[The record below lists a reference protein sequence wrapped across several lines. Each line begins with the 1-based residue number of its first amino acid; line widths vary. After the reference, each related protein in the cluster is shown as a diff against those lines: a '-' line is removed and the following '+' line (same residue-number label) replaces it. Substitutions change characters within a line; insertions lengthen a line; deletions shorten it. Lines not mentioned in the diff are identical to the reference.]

1 MAIHNIEIAGYF
13 DRLATL
19 LEIEGANAFRVR
31 AYRNAARL
39 IEGHSEEMSAMLADG
54 RDLSELPGIGEDLA
68 EKIATLVETGALPL
82 LDEVEQRVPRQLAE
96 LTRIE
101 GLGPK
106 RVQQL
111 YQTLDIRSLDDLRH
125 AVESGK
131 VHELEGFGAKTEQL
145 IQAGIEE
152 LEGEEKRMRLADAE
166 GIAEP
171 LVEFLRGVEG
181 IKAVT
186 IAGSYRRCKET
197 VGDLDILVTC
207 RKGSPVMDRFVEYE
221 EVGKV
226 VSHGT
231 TRSTVHLRSGLQVDL
246 RVLPAVSYGAAL
258 HYFTGSKAH
267 NIEVRKRA
275 VQRDYKINEYGVYRG
290 KKRVAGKT
298 EKEVFETVGLPWIPP
313 ELRENRGEI
322 EAAESDSLP
331 TLVELEDIRGDLHCH
346 TDATDGQQDLE
357 TMARAA
363 RERGYDYLAITD
375 HSQAVRVANGL
386 DADRLLQQVDRI
398 DRLNEEIEGITLL
411 KGVEVDILVDGRL
424 DLPDEVLAR
433 LDLTVCSIHS
443 RFDLSEEKQTERVL
457 RAMDN
462 PHFTILGHPTGRM
475 INVRRG
481 IALDMGGV
489 LKAAAERNRIV
500 EVNAQPARLDLVDT
514 ACMLAREHGVKI
526 AISTD
531 AHAEGQLAFM
541 RFGINQARRGWLSA
555 DDVINTR
562 DLAGLRR
569 LIQ

>member
-39 IEGHSEEMSAMLADG
+39 IEGHSEEMSAMLSDG

-111 YQTLDIRSLDDLRH
+111 YQALDIRSLDDLRH

-145 IQAGIEE
+145 IQAGIGA

-166 GIAEP
+166 GFAEP
-171 LVEFLRGVEG
+171 LVEFLRGVG
-181 IKAVT
+181 GVKGVT

-207 RKGSPVMDRFVEYE
+207 RKDSPVMDRFVEYE

-298 EKEVFETVGLPWIPP
+298 EQEVFETVGLPWIPP

-322 EAAESDSLP
+322 EAAESDSLL

-398 DRLNEEIEGITLL
+398 ERLNEEIEGITLL
-411 KGVEVDILVDGRL
+411 KGVEVDILADGRL

-443 RFDLSEEKQTERVL
+443 GFDLSEEKQTERVL

-481 IALDMGGV
+481 IALDLGRV
-489 LKAAAERNRIV
+489 LKAAAERHRIV
-500 EVNAQPARLDLVDT
+500 EVNAQPARLDLLDT

-531 AHAEGQLAFM
+531 AHAESQLAFM

>member
-111 YQTLDIRSLDDLRH
+111 YQALDIRSLDDLRH

-145 IQAGIEE
+145 IQAGIGA

-166 GIAEP
+166 GFAEP
-171 LVEFLRGVEG
+171 LVEFLRGVG
-181 IKAVT
+181 GVKGVT

-207 RKGSPVMDRFVEYE
+207 RKDSPVMDRFVEYE

-298 EKEVFETVGLPWIPP
+298 EQEVFETVGLPWIPP

-322 EAAESDSLP
+322 EAAESDSLL

-398 DRLNEEIEGITLL
+398 ERLNEEIEGITLL
-411 KGVEVDILVDGRL
+411 KGVEVDILADGRL

-443 RFDLSEEKQTERVL
+443 GFDLSEEKQTERVL

-481 IALDMGGV
+481 IALDLGRV
-489 LKAAAERNRIV
+489 LKAAAERHRIV
-500 EVNAQPARLDLVDT
+500 EVNAQPARLDLLDT

-531 AHAEGQLAFM
+531 AHAESQLAFM